1 MSAASAPSYDT
12 IVIGLGALGAAS
24 ALQLARRGQ
33 RVLGIDRHHPPHDQ
47 GSSHG
52 DSRITR
58 LAVGEGAAYVPLVQ
72 RSHALWREIEAHTG
86 AQLLTQTGGLI
97 LASRDCV
104 AAHHGKADFV
114 RTTMATARR
123 FGIAHEVL
131 RADEIRARFPQFL
144 LRGDEEAY
152 FEPEA
157 GFVRPEAAIAAQLQ
171 WAAELGAR
179 LRTGETVTRIEPL
192 GTHEGAGVRVH
203 TDQGSYLAARVVLAA
218 GPWVPGLLGAADDAG
233 ARAWGAQLRVL
244 RQTLYW
250 FDTGANAAQYQ
261 PERFPIFI
269 WIFGE
274 REEDYMYGF
283 PTTDA
288 PWPALKVAT
297 EQYAHTTTP
306 ERMERSVSDAEVR
319 AMFESRLRGRFAG
332 LDAQQGRV
340 LKAAACLYTVT
351 PDRDFLVDRLPGAPQ
366 VLLVSACSGH
376 GFKHSAGLGD
386 AIAEAITRPDAAS
399 PLLAPF
405 AHARLDGAGP
415 ALAG

>member
-1 MSAASAPSYDT
+1 MPTPTEPSYDA

-24 ALQLARRGQ
+24 ALQLSRRGQ
-33 RVLGIDRHHPPHDQ
+33 RVLGIDRHSPPHDR

-97 LASRDCV
+97 LAPRDCV
-104 AAHHGKADFV
+104 AAHHGKAGFV
-114 RTTMATARR
+114 RTTMATAQR

-131 RADEIRARFPQFL
+131 QADGIRARFPQFQ

-152 FEPEA
+152 YEPEA

-171 WAAELGAR
+171 WAAELGAA

-192 GTHEGAGVRVH
+192 GTQAGAGVRVH
-203 TDQGSYLAARVVLAA
+203 TDRGSYLAAQVVLAA
-218 GPWVPGLLGAADDAG
+218 GPWLPELLGAHAG
-233 ARAWGAQLRVL
+233 PQARAWGAQLRVL

-250 FDTGANAAQYQ
+250 FDTGSSAAHYQ

-288 PWPALKVAT
+288 AWPALKVAT

-306 ERMERSVSDAEVR
+306 DRMERSVSDAEVQ

-332 LDAQQGRV
+332 LDAQRGRV

-351 PDRDFLVDRLPGAPQ
+351 PDRDFLIDRLPEAPQ
-366 VLLVSACSGH
+366 VLVVSACSGH

-386 AIAEAITRPDAAS
+386 AVAEAVTRPHGAA

-405 AHARLDGAGP
+405 AHARLESQVAEAG
-415 ALAG
+415 